1 MSTIAPP
8 SRNRAMDNTL
18 LGVLELFKAK
28 LKQEWED
35 MLPARVIAY
44 DRATNRAQ
52 VQPLIVMVNTLNQQ
66 IPRAQIASIPVL
78 QIGGGGFVISLPIK
92 TGDLGWIKA
101 NDRDIT
107 FFLKNYAQSA
117 PNTQRRHKFS
127 DAVFIPDSFMKDVVI
142 NAEDEDNLV
151 IQNLDGTV
159 RIAIWDDKVKIT
171 APSVIIDTPET
182 TCTGNLIVNGDINID
197 GMATVTGDILAEADV
212 IVNNDLNVIN
222 TATINGIE
230 FALHVH
236 GGVQS
241 GGSNTGVPV

>member
-1 MSTIAPP
+1 MTISPP

-18 LGVLELFKAK
+18 FGVLDLFKAK
-28 LKQEWED
+28 FKQDLDD

-52 VQPLIVMVNTLNQQ
+52 VQPLIVMINTLNQQ
-66 IPRAQIASIPVL
+66 VPRAQIASIPVL
-78 QIGGGGFVISLPIK
+78 QIGGGGFVMSFPIK

-107 FFLKNYAQSA
+107 FFLKNYAQAA
-117 PNTQRRHKFS
+117 PNTQRKHKFS

-142 NAEDEDNLV
+142 SGEDTDNLV

-159 RIAIWDDKVKIT
+159 RVAIWADKVKIT

-182 TCTGNLIVNGDINID
+182 TCTGNLTVNGDLQVD
-197 GMATVTGDILAEADV
+197 GMATVTGDILAETDLT
-212 IVNNDLNVIN
+212 INNNLNVIN
-222 TATINGIE
+222 TATIDGLN
-230 FALHVH
+230 FAVHVH
-236 GGVQS
+236 GGVEA
-241 GGSNTGVPV
+241 GTDETGVPM

>member
-1 MSTIAPP
+1 MTTIAPP
-8 SRNRAMDNTL
+8 SRNRATDDTL
-18 LGVLELFKAK
+18 IGVLDLFRAK
-28 LKQEWED
+28 LKQGWDD

-44 DRATNRAQ
+44 DRVTNRAQ

-101 NDRDIT
+101 SDRDIT
-107 FFLKNYAQSA
+107 FFLKNYAQAA

-142 NAEDEDNLV
+142 NAEDDDNLV
-151 IQNLDGTV
+151 IQSLDGSV
-159 RIAIWDDKVKIT
+159 RIALWDNKVKIT
-171 APSVIIDTPET
+171 APEILLDTPT
-182 TCTGNLIVNGDINID
+182 VNCTG
-197 GMATVTGDILAEADV
+197 DV
-212 IVNNDLNVIN
+212 IAAGDVV
-222 TATINGIE
+222 ANGIS
-230 FALHVH
+230 LHDHVH

-241 GGSNTGVPV
+241 GGSNTGVPI